1 MFKRQYDIITKD
13 RGKIETF
20 VVGTLL
26 KDLSLYMDFKLK
38 DSDFIID
45 KTKFLFGLGRIA
57 SKTLNEL
64 DELSLYEI
72 VNKDRDL
79 RDRYKE
85 YGGWET
91 VKKAM
96 EFGNSVNME
105 AYVDEL
111 YKNNLLYHIYF
122 FKYYI

>member
-45 KTKFLFGLGRIA
+45 KTKFFFGLGRIA

-72 VNKDRDL
+72 VNKEIDIKNMVVGKQL
-79 RDRYKE
+79 RRQ
-85 YGGWET
+85 WILVIPLT
-91 VKKAM
+91 WM
-96 EFGNSVNME
+96 LM
-105 AYVDEL
+105 
-111 YKNNLLYHIYF
+111 
-122 FKYYI
+122 